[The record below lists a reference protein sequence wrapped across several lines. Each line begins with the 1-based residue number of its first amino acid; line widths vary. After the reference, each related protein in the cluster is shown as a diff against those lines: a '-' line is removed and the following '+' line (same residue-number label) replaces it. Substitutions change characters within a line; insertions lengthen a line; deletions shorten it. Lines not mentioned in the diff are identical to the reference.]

1 MSLYSKSSQ
10 QSLKAEPQ
18 QAKTA
23 GLILSGISLLI
34 TICLTFSFPKFL
46 TNFIYGVFGLSSY
59 AIFSFLLIV
68 GISLITNKKLIK
80 NVKYFIYII
89 CTVVC
94 VLLFLH
100 IILSKNA
107 LATSNFND
115 YISYCYSFKNTI
127 GGVTLGLLSYVFYT
141 LLKTV
146 GACVLVAI
154 MIVIFIGL
162 SVDCYLKNEN
172 TLSVKSKKIRDKIVL
187 NEVENIT
194 KKRKS
199 KTAAITAEST
209 TTLKSQP
216 ESSKI
221 KIESNDS
228 VLDNTYYKPKTS
240 DERKKYI
247 LTPPS
252 MDELYSFS
260 KKSSKSS
267 DPYKN
272 TLSNSS
278 LPARP
283 TKNPF
288 LSEESMQKNREFL
301 KSTYPNY
308 KDKVSEQ
315 VIEQQTTYNQPQQ
328 NLDFEEYKP
337 QTVYSQPVEEENSF
351 ENTSSK
357 VAENPYNVEEDFV
370 NLKLEE
376 LKNNI
381 NLNIQPTIPTSNSR
395 ASLLNSTINSQ
406 TVSNPVAEN
415 TDDGDYGNIHST
427 EDYSSSIQSQN
438 RFSNSNNIARE
449 ENISS
454 HLSEQTYNH
463 RFSEYA
469 PNNRFSEQAQ
479 QNVMQESVNN
489 YSTIQSKPKRRKE
502 YIKPPID
509 LLNTIS
515 SNISND
521 DADCQTN
528 VAILEQTLDD
538 FRIPA
543 KVRQVTKGPAVT
555 RYEIQMPA
563 GISVKKV
570 QQHAEDIA
578 MALSANGKIR
588 IEAPI
593 PGKNAVGIEVPNRE
607 VATIGL
613 RDVIDSENFT
623 KATSPLTFALGK
635 DITGEA
641 KICDLRKLT
650 HMLVAGTTGSGK
662 SVCMNTLIVSMMYKS
677 SPEDLRFILI
687 DPKRVEF
694 AVFNGMPHLML
705 PEVISEP
712 EKALN
717 ALSWCIKEME
727 RRYGI
732 IEESRVKNLKEYN
745 ETAEVLSGE
754 KPKLPLIVVIVDE
767 LCDLMMFNKREVEE
781 KILKLAQKS
790 RAAGIHLVLATQR
803 PSVDVITGTIK
814 GNLPSRI
821 AFAVTSFP
829 DSKTILDC
837 GGAERL
843 LGKGDMLYA
852 PQELPEPVR
861 LQGAF
866 ISNSEVEAVVE
877 FIKQNNE
884 ADFDEETSNNIVSKQ
899 GSKAG
904 GGSHDTSEDF
914 DDFFTDALRLVIENG
929 SASGSFIQRRLGI
942 GYNRAGRIMDQMERE
957 KLIAPSDGSNKPRA
971 VYITMEEFERRFNN

>member
-1 MSLYSKSSQ
+1 MALYSKSSQ
-10 QSLKAEPQ
+10 QSINNKPNHSKIFGIVLCC
-18 QAKTA
+18 
-23 GLILSGISLLI
+23 LSAIMI
-34 TICLTFSFPKFL
+34 VCLTFSFPVFVSNL
-46 TNFIYGVFGLSSY
+46 IYGIFGLSSY

-68 GISLITNKKLIK
+68 GTSLITNKKLIK
-80 NVKYFIYII
+80 NLKYFIFVL
-89 CTVVC
+89 CAVVC
-94 VLLFLH
+94 VLIFLH

-107 LATSNFND
+107 LQTSNFNQ
-115 YISYCYSFKNTI
+115 YISYCYNFKNTI
-127 GGVTLGLLSYVFYT
+127 GGVLLGLISYALFK
-141 LLKTV
+141 LLNVV

-154 MIVIFIGL
+154 FLVVFVGL
-162 SVDCYLKNEN
+162 SVDTFLK
-172 TLSVKSKKIRDKIVL
+172 TDSITVKSQKIRDKIML
-187 NEVENIT
+187 NEVERIS
-194 KKRKS
+194 KRKKL
-199 KTAAITAEST
+199 KTE
-209 TTLKSQP
+209 KQP
-216 ESSKI
+216 LLNNDEPVINPLQTNQEKQNNI
-221 KIESNDS
+221 LFESNSS
-228 VLDNTYYKPKTS
+228 VIENTYYKPKTS
-240 DERKKYI
+240 EERRKYI

-252 MDELYSFS
+252 MNELYNFS
-260 KKSSKSS
+260 RKTSSK
-267 DPYKN
+267 DPYNN
-272 TLSNSS
+272 TISNST

-283 TKNPF
+283 SKNPF
-288 LSEESMQKNREFL
+288 INEESLQKNREFL

-308 KDKVSEQ
+308 KEKSVNNNNENTFDIQSSKQNSFQFNNESEN
-315 VIEQQTTYNQPQQ
+315 QTLQTQ
-328 NLDFEEYKP
+328 NLKNE
-337 QTVYSQPVEEENSF
+337 SSF
-351 ENTSSK
+351 DI
-357 VAENPYNVEEDFV
+357 EEDFV
-370 NLKLEE
+370 NFKLEE

-381 NLNIQPTIPTSNSR
+381 NLNTQPIVPPSSSR
-395 ASLLNSTINSQ
+395 ASLLNSTINNQSSP
-406 TVSNPVAEN
+406 TLNNDE
-415 TDDGDYGNIHST
+415 TEEDYGNIHSVT
-427 EDYSSSIQSQN
+427 EPVSISNFTSENNNHTENN
-438 RFSNSNNIARE
+438 RFSNSSNLNSENSYNRFNTDNIDE
-449 ENISS
+449 S
-454 HLSEQTYNH
+454 
-463 RFSEYA
+463 
-469 PNNRFSEQAQ
+469 NNRFSE
-479 QNVMQESVNN
+479 NSSRFSEHNSFDSVNISN
-489 YSTIQSKPKRRKE
+489 NISQSKPKTRKQ

-521 DADCQTN
+521 DAECQTN

-607 VATIGL
+607 IATIGL

-745 ETAEVLSGE
+745 ETQEVLSGE

-866 ISNSEVEAVVE
+866 ISNNEVEAVVE

-884 ADFDEETSNNIVSKQ
+884 TDFDEETSHNIVSKQ
-899 GSKAG
+899 NAKSG
-904 GGSHDTSEDF
+904 GGSYDASEDF

-942 GYNRAGRIMDQMERE
+942 GYNRAGRIIDQMERE
-957 KLIAPSDGSNKPRA
+957 KFIAPSDGSNKPRA